1 MSTSMPFT
9 DPADQA
15 PAQSPD
21 WPMTLLVVAVCLT
34 VIASGWGVS
43 RLVLNGGSQG
53 ASTLVE
59 NPSPQARPPGERTE
73 EADPAD
79 AEAVLEVAAEELR
92 SSPSVQVS
100 YAQYSEGTEVGRGW
114 ARTGEGLDVEFEHY
128 HRTDEGV
135 EVFRYE
141 LDDAGH
147 LMTAEKGL
155 DGLTLLD
162 PPTEADLRLCSVDFL
177 LATMDALVASAV
189 GVELVGTEEVR
200 LPTGPEGIPASTHTA
215 HRYSGSFPASMGG
228 YDTDTGHNTLTPLPE
243 AEFDL
248 WVDEDGRPRR
258 LSYETADGDGETY
271 DYHAVTE

>member
-43 RLVLNGGSQG
+43 RLVLDGGSQG
-53 ASTLVE
+53 ASTPVDD
-59 NPSPQARPPGERTE
+59 PSPRARPPAERTE

-79 AEAVLEVAAEELR
+79 AEAVLEAAAQELR

-100 YAQYSEGTEVGRGW
+100 YAQYSQGTEAGRGW
-114 ARTGEGLDVEFEHY
+114 ARAGEDLDVEFEHY
-128 HRTDEGV
+128 HRTEEEV

-141 LDDAGH
+141 LAGSGH

-155 DGLTLLD
+155 NGLTLLD

-177 LATMDALVASAV
+177 LATMDALVESAV
-189 GVELVGTEEVR
+189 GLELVETEEVR
-200 LPTGPEGIPASTHTA
+200 LPRGPEGVPASTHTA
-215 HRYSGSFPASMGG
+215 HRYSGNFPASMGG
-228 YDTDTGHNTLTPLPE
+228 YDPDTGDNTLTRLPD

-248 WVDEDGRPRR
+248 WIDEDGHPRR

-271 DYHAVTE
+271 DYHAVGN